1 MSSSS
6 ESCGADI
13 HGSDISMDIYRGSE
27 KTHPIYHDENSF
39 LQYSPNTSSEVAF
52 WMGHTCK
59 VI

>member
-1 MSSSS
+1 
-6 ESCGADI
+6 
-13 HGSDISMDIYRGSE
+13 MDIYRGSE